1 MSINVDP
8 DLGEILGLLDYK
20 IQKSTYTEEGLSEE
34 LGWEIGYFRRIFE
47 DEKDLPLERLLQVL
61 FHLDI
66 HPADFWME
74 AYRREATR
82 PAGYEE
88 ELRLELL
95 RLLIENLDAFGDR
108 PDLPPVRRPPMADSR
123 LADIALFGQL
133 TGKAIGATNDL
144 ATVALWLVG
153 RIPAA
158 DRRMLFG
165 LCERVGN
172 FGAAVEAMPAFL
184 AVVGTAERAA
194 WAIEHQQRLLE
205 ERWQKVEDVAE
216 DPNLNGILFLTD
228 LEIRSARSE
237 NLGKLVELRE
247 RLARILK
254 EEGRENGP
262 ES

>member
-20 IQKSTYTEEGLSEE
+20 IQKSTYTEEGLLEE

-61 FHLDI
+61 ALLDV
-66 HPADFWME
+66 HPAEFWME

-95 RLLIENLDAFGDR
+95 RLLNENLDAFGDR
-108 PDLPPVRRPPMADSR
+108 PDLPLARRPPIADSR
-123 LADIALFGQL
+123 LADIALFGEL
-133 TGKAIGATNDL
+133 TGRAIGATNDL
-144 ATVALWLVG
+144 ASVALWLVG

-165 LCERVGN
+165 LCERTGN
-172 FGAAVEAMPAFL
+172 FGAAVEAIPGFL
-184 AVVGTAERAA
+184 AIVGTAEGAA
-194 WAIEHQQRLLE
+194 WAIEHQRRLLE
-205 ERWQKVEDVAE
+205 EPWQRVEDVAE
-216 DPNLNGILFLTD
+216 DANINGILFLAD
-228 LEIRSARSE
+228 LEIRSARGKD
-237 NLGKLVELRE
+237 LGRLVKLRE
-247 RLARILK
+247 RLAAILK
-254 EEGRENGP
+254 EEGRESGL